1 MSGHA
6 ELDPGHAD
14 ELAETIDSLALSREQ
29 SAVLGLSAMS
39 TVHGLARVLDEL
51 VDDWDAAA
59 PAGNGPTPNV

>member
-14 ELAETIDSLALSREQ
+14 ELAETIDRLPLSPEQ

-39 TVHGLARVLDEL
+39 TVHGLARVLTSWWTTGTGTGR
-51 VDDWDAAA
+51 DDL
-59 PAGNGPTPNV
+59 PPTV